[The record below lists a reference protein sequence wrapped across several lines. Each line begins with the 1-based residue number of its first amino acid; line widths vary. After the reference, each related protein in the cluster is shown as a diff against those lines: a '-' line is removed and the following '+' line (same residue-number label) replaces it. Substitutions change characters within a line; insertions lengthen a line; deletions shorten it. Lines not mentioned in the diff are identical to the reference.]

1 MEIGA
6 STRLGLGWR
15 QMPRA
20 SVKRFVSSVGDWQ
33 DLDDVEFR
41 RNATDHRN
49 FGFTRTRRAPI
60 LYHGGRNDKRPEG
73 GSCNSWRCRPRRIR
87 YH

>member
-49 FGFTRTRRAPI
+49 FGFTRTRR
-60 LYHGGRNDKRPEG
+60 DKRPEG